1 MIKWLKRHLALKGKV
16 VNFIRR
22 LSVVLQKKTGV
33 KMRDQSVKAGLSTVK
48 CIGIIY
54 MSMCYCSEFKQ
65 ALELS

>member
-1 MIKWLKRHLALKGKV
+1 
-16 VNFIRR
+16 
-22 LSVVLQKKTGV
+22 
-33 KMRDQSVKAGLSTVK
+33 MRDQSVKAGLSTVK